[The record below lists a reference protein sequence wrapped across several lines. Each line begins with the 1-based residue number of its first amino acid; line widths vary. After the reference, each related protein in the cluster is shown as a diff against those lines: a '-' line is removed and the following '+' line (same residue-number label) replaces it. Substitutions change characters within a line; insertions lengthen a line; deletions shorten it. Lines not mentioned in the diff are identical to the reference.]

1 MNHAEF
7 QRHIDVSRE
16 TFERLEAYVALMKKW
31 NSAINLV
38 SPSTISEIWTRH
50 ILDSAQIYGLAPEN
64 PNIWCDLGSGGGLP
78 ALVVAIMAKEANPD
92 LSVIC
97 IESDLR
103 KATFLRTAA
112 RELDLNLSVRSERIE
127 KTEPQDADVLSAR
140 ALASL
145 DALCGF
151 AERHLKPGGVA
162 IFPKGENYQQ
172 EIDEALEN
180 WSFQLDTYSSKTHPH
195 AVILKIKE
203 ISRV

>member
-7 QRHIDVSRE
+7 QRHVDVSRE
-16 TFERLEAYVALMKKW
+16 TFERLEAYVALMTKW

-38 SPSTISEIWTRH
+38 SPNTISEIWTRH

-78 ALVVAIMAKEANPD
+78 ALVVAIMAKDTNPD
-92 LSVIC
+92 LSVTC

-103 KATFLRTAA
+103 KATFLRTVA
-112 RELDLNLSVRSERIE
+112 RELALNLSVRSERIE
-127 KTEPQDADVLSAR
+127 KADPQNADVLSAR

-151 AERHLKPGGVA
+151 AARHLKPDGVA
-162 IFPKGENYQQ
+162 IFPKGENYRQ

-180 WSFQLDTYSSKTHPH
+180 WSFQLDTYPSKTHPN
-195 AVILKIKE
+195 AVILKIGE

>member
-7 QRHIDVSRE
+7 QRHVDVSRE

-50 ILDSAQIYGLAPEN
+50 ILDSAQIYGLEPES

-78 ALVVAIMAKEANPD
+78 ALVVAIMAKDANPD
-92 LSVIC
+92 LLVTC

-103 KATFLRTAA
+103 KATFLRTVA
-112 RELDLNLSVRSERIE
+112 RELELNLSVLSERIE
-127 KTEPQDADVLSAR
+127 KAEPQNADVLSAR

-151 AERHLKPGGVA
+151 AERHLKAGGVA
-162 IFPKGENYQQ
+162 IFPKGENYRQ

-180 WSFQLDTYSSKTHPH
+180 WSFQLDTYPS
-195 AVILKIKE
+195 
-203 ISRV
+203 

>member
-7 QRHIDVSRE
+7 QRHVDVSRE
-16 TFERLEAYVALMKKW
+16 TFERLETYVTLMTKW

-38 SPSTISEIWTRH
+38 SPNTISEIWTRH
-50 ILDSAQIYGLAPEN
+50 ILDSAQIYGLAQEN

-78 ALVVAIMAKEANPD
+78 ALVVAIMAKDTNPD
-92 LSVIC
+92 LSVTC

-103 KATFLRTAA
+103 KATFLRTVA
-112 RELDLNLSVRSERIE
+112 RELALNLSVRSERIE
-127 KTEPQDADVLSAR
+127 KADPQNADVLSAR

-151 AERHLKPGGVA
+151 AARHLKPDGVA
-162 IFPKGENYQQ
+162 IFPKGENYRQ

-180 WSFQLDTYSSKTHPH
+180 WSFQLDTYPSKTHPN
-195 AVILKIKE
+195 AVILKIGE

>member
-7 QRHIDVSRE
+7 QRHVDVSRE

-50 ILDSAQIYGLAPEN
+50 ILDSAQIYDLAPEN

-78 ALVVAIMAKEANPD
+78 ALVVAIMAKDANPD
-92 LSVIC
+92 LSVTC

-103 KATFLRTAA
+103 KATFLRTVA
-112 RELDLNLSVRSERIE
+112 RELDLKLSVRSERIE
-127 KTEPQDADVLSAR
+127 KAAPQNADVLSAR

-151 AERHLKPGGVA
+151 AERHLKPEGVA
-162 IFPKGENYQQ
+162 IFPKGENYRQ

-180 WSFQLDTYSSKTHPH
+180 WSFQLDTYPSKTHPS
-195 AVILKIKE
+195 AVVLKIKE

>member
-7 QRHIDVSRE
+7 QRHVDVSRE
-16 TFERLEAYVALMKKW
+16 TFERLEVYVALMMKW

-38 SPSTISEIWTRH
+38 SPNTISEIWTRH

-78 ALVVAIMAKEANPD
+78 ALVVAIMAKDTNPD
-92 LSVIC
+92 LSVTC

-103 KATFLRTAA
+103 KATFLRTVA
-112 RELDLNLSVRSERIE
+112 RELALNLSVRSERIE
-127 KTEPQDADVLSAR
+127 KADPQNADVLSAR

-151 AERHLKPGGVA
+151 AARHLKPDGVA
-162 IFPKGENYQQ
+162 IFPKGENYRQ

-180 WSFQLDTYSSKTHPH
+180 WSFQLDTYPSKTHPN
-195 AVILKIKE
+195 AVILKIGE